1 MEKVKSFVFK
11 HFEEIL
17 VLVVSL
23 IVVSA
28 SFFVFQ
34 QLAFLNFYY
43 LPVLISGYVL
53 GRRMSI
59 LTSVFCVALIA
70 FTAINSPHIF
80 QGKTGGLL
88 LVSDLMLWGGFL
100 ILAGYVVGTLYEQKE
115 KKIQELKNAYV
126 GVLEILTKYLESYDK
141 YTRSHSLRVADYA
154 TNIAI
159 AMELPRNHVENIKVA
174 ALLHDIGKIEISSDL
189 IKKAAALTD
198 EEKKE
203 VDAHAQK
210 GKELLSMVG
219 GVLKEAM
226 PIVEAHHS
234 YFVQVNSSEKKRI
247 KQVPLD
253 ARVLAVADAFDAM
266 VTDRPYRKGK
276 THWEALEELDRCA
289 GTQFDPKVVEAFKRT
304 YTEKAYAEKPEAVQV

>member
-1 MEKVKSFVFK
+1 MEKVKAFVFK

-17 VLVVSL
+17 ILAISLV
-23 IVVSA
+23 VVSA
-28 SFFVFQ
+28 SFFLFR

-43 LPVLISGYVL
+43 LPVLVSGYVL

-59 LTSVFCVALIA
+59 LTSVFCVALIS
-70 FTAINSPHIF
+70 FTAINSPHVF

-100 ILAGYVVGTLYEQKE
+100 ILASYVVGTLYEQKE

-159 AMELPRNHVENIKVA
+159 AMDLPRNQVENIKVA

-189 IKKAAALTD
+189 IKKAAALSD
-198 EEKKE
+198 EEKEE

-210 GKELLSMVG
+210 GMELLSMVG

-226 PIVEAHHS
+226 PIVEAHHT
-234 YFVQVNSSEKKRI
+234 YFVEVTSSDKKPGRKIPLGARI
-247 KQVPLD
+247 
-253 ARVLAVADAFDAM
+253 LAVADAFDAM

-289 GTQFDPKVVEAFKRT
+289 GTQFDPKVVEAFKRV
-304 YTEKAYAEKPEAVQV
+304 YAERSYAEKPEAVPV

>member
-1 MEKVKSFVFK
+1 MDKLKGFVFK

-17 VLVVSL
+17 ILTVSL
-23 IVVSA
+23 IVVCA
-28 SFFVFQ
+28 SFFIFQ

-43 LPVLISGYVL
+43 LPVLVSGYVL
-53 GRRMSI
+53 GRRMSV
-59 LTSVFCVALIA
+59 LTAIFCVALIA
-70 FTAINSPHIF
+70 FSALNNPQIF
-80 QGKTGGLL
+80 QTKTGSLL

-115 KKIQELKNAYV
+115 QKIRELKNAYV
-126 GVLEILTKYLESYDK
+126 GVLEILTKYLESYDR

-159 AMELPRNHVENIKVA
+159 AMELPRGQVENIKVA

-198 EEKKE
+198 DEKKQ
-203 VDAHAQK
+203 VDTHAQK
-210 GKELLSMVG
+210 GLELLSMVG

-226 PIVEAHHS
+226 PIVEAHHT
-234 YFVQVNSSEKKRI
+234 YFVEHTAGEKGQG
-247 KQVPLD
+247 KQVPLG
-253 ARVLAVADAFDAM
+253 ARILAVADAFDAM

-276 THWEALEELDRCA
+276 PHWEALEELDRFA
-289 GTQFDPKVVEAFKRT
+289 GTQFDPKVVNAFKT
-304 YTEKAYAEKPEAVQV
+304 VYAEKAEVV

>member
-1 MEKVKSFVFK
+1 MERVKNFVFK

-17 VLVVSL
+17 ILAISLV
-23 IVVSA
+23 VVSA
-28 SFFVFQ
+28 TFFLFR

-43 LPVLISGYVL
+43 LPVLVSGYVL
-53 GRRMSI
+53 GRRMSV
-59 LTSVFCVALIA
+59 LTSIFCVSLIA
-70 FTAINSPHIF
+70 FTALNSPHIF
-80 QGKTGGLL
+80 QGKSGGLL

-115 KKIQELKNAYV
+115 KKINELKNAYV

-159 AMELPRNHVENIKVA
+159 AMDLPRNQVENIKVA

-189 IKKAAALTD
+189 IKKAAALSD

-210 GKELLSMVG
+210 GMELLSMVG

-234 YFVQVNSSEKKRI
+234 YFVEVTSAEKKPGRKIPRGARI
-247 KQVPLD
+247 
-253 ARVLAVADAFDAM
+253 RAVADAFDAM

-304 YTEKAYAEKPEAVQV
+304 YAEKAYAEKQEAVQV

>member
-1 MEKVKSFVFK
+1 MEKVKDFVFN
-11 HFEEIL
+11 HFEEFL
-17 VLVVSL
+17 VLTISL
-23 IVVSA
+23 VIVSA
-28 SFFVFQ
+28 SFLIFQ

-43 LPVLISGYVL
+43 LPVLVSGYVL

-59 LTSVFCVALIA
+59 LTAIFCVALIVFSA
-70 FTAINSPHIF
+70 VNNPYLF
-80 QGKTGGLL
+80 QTKTGGLL
-88 LVSDLMLWGGFL
+88 LVTDLMLWGGFL

-126 GVLEILTKYLESYDK
+126 GVLEILAKYLESYDR

-154 TNIAI
+154 TSVAI
-159 AMELPRNHVENIKVA
+159 AMQLPRHQVENIKVA

-203 VDAHAQK
+203 VDAHPQK
-210 GKELLSMVG
+210 GLEILSMVG

-226 PIVEAHHS
+226 PIVEAHHT
-234 YFVQVNSSEKKRI
+234 YFGEVKSSEKGRGKQIPLGARI
-247 KQVPLD
+247 
-253 ARVLAVADAFDAM
+253 LAVADSFDAM

-276 THWEALEELDRCA
+276 THWEAMEELDRFA
-289 GTQFDPKVVEAFKRT
+289 GTQFDPQVVEAFKRV
-304 YTEKAYAEKPEAVQV
+304 YAEKVEVV

>member
-1 MEKVKSFVFK
+1 MEKVKNFVFR

-17 VLVVSL
+17 ILVISL
-23 IVVSA
+23 CVVSA
-28 SFFVFQ
+28 SFFVFR

-43 LPVLISGYVL
+43 LPVLVSGYVL
-53 GRRMSI
+53 GRRTSI
-59 LTSVFCVALIA
+59 FTAVFCVALITFA
-70 FTAINSPHIF
+70 AINSPHIF
-80 QGKTGGLL
+80 QEKTGGIL
-88 LVSDLMLWGGFL
+88 LVSDLMVWGGFL

-159 AMELPRNHVENIKVA
+159 AMELPRGQVENIKVA

-189 IKKAAALTD
+189 IKKAAALSD

-203 VDAHAQK
+203 VDAHPQK
-210 GKELLSMVG
+210 GMEILSMVG

-234 YFVQVNSSEKKRI
+234 YFVEVTSAEKKPGRKIPLGARI
-247 KQVPLD
+247 
-253 ARVLAVADAFDAM
+253 LAVADAFDAM

-276 THWEALEELDRCA
+276 SHWEALEELDRCA
-289 GTQFDPKVVEAFKRT
+289 GTQFDPQVVEAFKRVFA
-304 YTEKAYAEKPEAVQV
+304 EKAYVEKPEAVQV